1 MTLCLTALHYHAN
14 ELLPCLA
21 SPVLVYSS
29 AFSTYLYHIRTSNTP
44 SYKRHRDGNPQLWPI
59 TLHNSPHHMPPRTL
73 HRATALFP
81 PPTQLRS
88 CTMMNPWLTAGEWK
102 TTVLGEYAPQTT
114 NWLPYTPPPCE
125 KWLADSVM
133 ALVTLLILSTP
144 YQRKTHTYIC
154 PPYAI
159 TRYKL
164 QGVPN
169 SSRFQK
175 VMTSTIRKKNTVAI
189 LPLSRAL
196 NADPRAAQAEAKKSE
211 DDGITKTLAVI
222 NPKHGFRKLYPFRTD
237 ITGRLR
243 NDYLHCHRY
252 MRNTCSFLYP

>member
-1 MTLCLTALHYHAN
+1 
-14 ELLPCLA
+14 
-21 SPVLVYSS
+21 
-29 AFSTYLYHIRTSNTP
+29 
-44 SYKRHRDGNPQLWPI
+44 
-59 TLHNSPHHMPPRTL
+59 MPPRTL

-133 ALVTLLILSTP
+133 ALVTLLIFSTP

-237 ITGRLR
+237 ITSRLR